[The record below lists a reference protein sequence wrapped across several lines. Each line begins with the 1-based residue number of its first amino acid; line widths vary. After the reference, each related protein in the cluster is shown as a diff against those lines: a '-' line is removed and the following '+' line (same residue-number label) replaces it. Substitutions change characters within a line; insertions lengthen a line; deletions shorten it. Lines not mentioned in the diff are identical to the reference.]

1 MGQTETSMTSQN
13 SIENLKLNET
23 ENTSKKDEKKPRHYE
38 ERSSKKTRNSSSVTA
53 NKSTFKYFKTNL
65 ASNTTDVELI
75 VRKKLITTTT
85 TTTMSPLEANNLLN
99 NAQSFSDTSLNEN
112 LNSIFKKN
120 ELINDSINN
129 NNNNNVVMERTI
141 QNANPASTT
150 DAVANLIQDLNSQ
163 RVSTTNGNTITASNS
178 NQDIDED
185 MPKHCS
191 LKDVDTNKRIST
203 VKKEQ
208 LEYEFRI
215 KPKQDTPVNNIYC
228 LKSSSRTDMKL
239 RKKKYKFSFKKSDQ
253 AEGNTED
260 SVSSVE
266 LVYKRYFCCGIKCCR
281 LAYHTDHENESNEFN
296 DENMQRSE
304 FDLSLESG
312 AKTQEPKQPSSRF
325 SSNFFCSNRKSFAK
339 SNTLG
344 DENNKQDL
352 NQKRNNFFRQS
363 FNTIFCCCVM
373 KNAKNDEN
381 EMPHGG
387 SSFESPSNMNSS
399 INQKLNDIRHNQR
412 NDNDNSKED
421 ANSDYDI
428 ASNPPITCIRVL
440 RPSNDL
446 TPVRFDSHYNI
457 IQAYIDN
464 ENEAGG
470 EEAAQASSEIYS
482 NMPVTDVPENFEL
495 IDNEGDY
502 YFDTS

>member
-1 MGQTETSMTSQN
+1 MGQSETSMTSQN
-13 SIENLKLNET
+13 SIENLNDT
-23 ENTSKKDEKKPRHYE
+23 ESTVKKEEKKTRHQE
-38 ERSSKKTRNSSSVTA
+38 ERSSKKTRSSSSVTA

-85 TTTMSPLEANNLLN
+85 TTTMSPVEANNLLN
-99 NAQSFSDTSLNEN
+99 NGQSFSDTSLNEN
-112 LNSIFKKN
+112 FNVLFKRN
-120 ELINDSINN
+120 ELIDDSNN
-129 NNNNNVVMERTI
+129 NKVVMERTI

-163 RVSTTNGNTITASNS
+163 RVNSTNGNTIAISNS
-178 NQDIDED
+178 NQDIDIDEEI
-185 MPKHCS
+185 PKRCS
-191 LKDVDTNKRIST
+191 LKDLETNKRIST

-215 KPKQDTPVNNIYC
+215 KPKQETPVNNMYC

-239 RKKKYKFSFKKSDQ
+239 RKKKYKFSFKKRDQ
-253 AEGNTED
+253 TEGNTDD
-260 SVSSVE
+260 SVSSVD

-281 LAYHTDHENESNEFN
+281 LAYHMDNENESNEFN

-312 AKTQEPKQPSSRF
+312 TRAQPKPKQPSNRF
-325 SSNFFCSNRKSFAK
+325 SSNFFCSNRNSFARPV
-339 SNTLG
+339 
-344 DENNKQDL
+344 DESNKQHQL
-352 NQKRNNFFRQS
+352 NQKRNNFFRRS
-363 FNTIFCCCVM
+363 FNAIFCCCVM
-373 KNAKNDEN
+373 TNANNDEN

-387 SSFESPSNMNSS
+387 SSVETPSNMNSS
-399 INQKLNDIRHNQR
+399 INQKLNEIRHNQR
-412 NDNDNSKED
+412 NVNASNDNSKED

-470 EEAAQASSEIYS
+470 DETAQASSEIYS